1 MVYQSQTLLLFIWEP
16 YEAIE
21 KIKTKQN
28 RSNGPMEY
36 NDGEDTTNSCTM
48 ELVMLKTLLIIGASE
63 SNRFMHQIELSRKKR
78 QK

>member
-1 MVYQSQTLLLFIWEP
+1 
-16 YEAIE
+16 
-21 KIKTKQN
+21 
-28 RSNGPMEY
+28 MEY

-78 QK
+78 QKWIAEYTRK